1 MTDKDQNDAPPTGAQ
16 RELHTLGR
24 ALTRLRAPEPQDAP
38 PVRRPPLPSLAALR
52 LLYTRSES
60 NEAAADPL
68 PQTLNIAGAPL
79 DVVSLAG
86 PRPFHVIAANDKAMA
101 AAAEPPHSKIE
112 LIAPADLAAHGL
124 DVRNNH
130 SDSSD
135 PVRKALARFER
146 DWGMPRHERR
156 LTHATKETTARLSSA
171 AEDFPHLAPLV
182 RALAGEAQLLSR
194 ANLPL
199 QFRPILL
206 VGPAG
211 LGKTFALSRIAAAA
225 GLPFQVYN
233 MTLMPSSFAWFG
245 SHRTWNGAT
254 CGVIARRLI
263 ETPTANPIILVDEF
277 DKANPGPQADRSPYG
292 AFYPLLERETA
303 AKFVDE
309 FLGFE
314 IDASHISWIF
324 SANDLSGFPQPIL
337 DRLEIIQASPPT
349 PSVRL
354 KICRSIYEDVNA
366 YYLHAFDREP
376 TEAFLQSLP
385 QGSFRA
391 VRRSIEK
398 AMAHAASCDRTAVE
412 PSDLQTP
419 EARRAQIGLI

>member
-1 MTDKDQNDAPPTGAQ
+1 MTTADDDDAQPTGAQ

-24 ALTRLRAPEPQDAP
+24 ALTRLRAPDAL
-38 PVRRPPLPSLAALR
+38 PVQPSRRPPLPSLSALR
-52 LLYTRSES
+52 LLYTRSEQVDPG
-60 NEAAADPL
+60 EAPAP
-68 PQTLNIAGAPL
+68 PTLSIGGAPL
-79 DVVSLAG
+79 DVISLSG
-86 PRPFHVIAANDKAMA
+86 PRPLQVVAANDKSTSSS
-101 AAAEPPHSKIE
+101 EHPYTRIQ
-112 LIAPADLAAHGL
+112 LITPADLAAYGL
-124 DVRNNH
+124 DARNNH

-156 LTHATKETTARLSSA
+156 LTHATVDIAARLNA
-171 AEDFPHLAPLV
+171 AADDFPHLTPLV
-182 RALAGEAQLLSR
+182 RRLASETQLLAR
-194 ANLPL
+194 AQMPL

-206 VGPAG
+206 VGQPG
-211 LGKTFALSRIAAAA
+211 LGKTYALSRIAAAA
-225 GLPFQVYN
+225 GLPMQAYN
-233 MTLMPSSFAWFG
+233 MTLMPSAFAWFG

-277 DKANPGPQADRSPYG
+277 DKANTASTNDRNPYA

-324 SANDLSGFPQPIL
+324 SANDLSNFPQPIL
-337 DRLEIIQASPPT
+337 DRLEIIQATAPT
-349 PSVRL
+349 AGVRL
-354 KICRSIYEDVNA
+354 KICRSIYEEVNA

-376 TEAFLQSLP
+376 SEEFLEALP
-385 QGSFRA
+385 QGSFRG
-391 VRRSIEK
+391 VRRSIER
-398 AMAHAASCDRTAVE
+398 AMAQAATQDRTAVIA
-412 PSDLQTP
+412 SDLQTP
-419 EARRAQIGLI
+419 EGRRSQIALI